1 MLYLVN
7 YASSHGLVLPVDALP
22 CSGTKAPVKINVKA
36 SIMGEFKLPS
46 NFKLVSGVYWISCS
60 ERFSKPVKVSIQHC
74 CKLEQAS
81 SMCFVTTKCNQQEK
95 SYTFVKM
102 SEKSKFPIENR
113 YATIEHFCGIAAH
126 EE

>member
-1 MLYLVN
+1 MLLPLV
-7 YASSHGLVLPVDALP
+7 YTAPIRGVKVVAEIEVHVIPGELRKFTWKGYGFKLYVPVDALP
-22 CSGTKAPVKINVKA
+22 CSGTKAPVKISVKA

-74 CKLEQAS
+74 CKLKKLEKAS

-95 SYTFVKM
+95 S
-102 SEKSKFPIENR
+102 
-113 YATIEHFCGIAAH
+113 
-126 EE
+126 